1 MGRFEAGR
9 RRGDASMETG
19 IRGKVAMVSGAS
31 KGIGR
36 AVAEKLATE
45 GAHLSLCARGAEAL
59 DAVARA
65 LEDKHGVACLAHPA
79 DLSRGE
85 DIQGWVR
92 ATVDRFGGVDILVNN
107 AGAAQGGPFL
117 TLADHAWLDSWQ
129 LKLFGYIRVAREVFP
144 HLVRRGGGR
153 IVNVIGI
160 AGVQPI
166 ENYMIGGA
174 ANAALLNFTKAL
186 ADEGAPH
193 GVLVT
198 GVNPGGIRTERWDGM
213 LVRWGA
219 AKGIAPAEA
228 ERQIMQGVPLR
239 RPGTPDEVAN
249 LVVFLASELS
259 TYITGTTIAI
269 DGGMTRTI
277 F

>member
-1 MGRFEAGR
+1 VRLDSGLG
-9 RRGDASMETG
+9 
-19 IRGKVAMVSGAS
+19 GKVAMVSGAS

-36 AVAEKLATE
+36 AIADKLAAE
-45 GAHLSLCARGAEAL
+45 GARLSLCARGAEQL
-59 DAVARA
+59 GAVARA
-65 LEDKHGVACLAHPA
+65 IQDKHGAACLAHAA
-79 DLSRGE
+79 DLNRAD

-92 ATVDRFGGVDILVNN
+92 ATVERFGSIDILVNN

-117 TLADHAWLDSWQ
+117 ELPDQAWLESWQ

-153 IVNVIGI
+153 VVNVIGI
-160 AGVQPI
+160 AGVQPM
-166 ENYMIGGA
+166 ENYMVGGA

-193 GVLVT
+193 GILVT
-198 GVNPGGIRTERWDGM
+198 GVNPGGIRTERWDTM
-213 LVRWGA
+213 LAKWGA
-219 AKGIAPAEA
+219 AKGVTPEEA
-228 ERQIMQGVPLR
+228 ERQILRGVPLK
-239 RPGTPDEVAN
+239 RPGTAEEVAN

-277 F
+277 

>member
-1 MGRFEAGR
+1 
-9 RRGDASMETG
+9 METG
-19 IRGKVAMVSGAS
+19 LRGKVAMVSGAS

-36 AVAEKLATE
+36 AVAERLAAE
-45 GAHLSLCARGAEAL
+45 GASLSLCARGAGAL
-59 DAVARA
+59 DRAAR
-65 LEDKHGVACLAHPA
+65 EIEGKHGVACLAVAA

-85 DIQGWVR
+85 DIQRWTR
-92 ATVDRFGGVDILVNN
+92 ATVERFGGVDVLVNN
-107 AGAAQGGPFL
+107 AGAALGGKFTELP
-117 TLADHAWLDSWQ
+117 DQAWLDSWQ

-160 AGVQPI
+160 AGVQPM

-174 ANAALLNFTKAL
+174 ANAALLNFTKGL

-193 GVLVT
+193 GILVT

-213 LVRWGA
+213 LAKWGA
-219 AKGIAPAEA
+219 AKGVTPDEA

-239 RPGTPDEVAN
+239 RPGTPEEVAN
-249 LVVFLASELS
+249 LVVFLASDLS

>member
-1 MGRFEAGR
+1 
-9 RRGDASMETG
+9 METG
-19 IRGKVAMVSGAS
+19 LRGKVAMVSGAS

-36 AVAEKLATE
+36 ATAAKLAAE
-45 GAHLSLCARGAEAL
+45 GAHVSLCARTE
-59 DAVARA
+59 DAVAAVARE
-65 LEDKHGVACLAHPA
+65 LEDKHGVNTLAVAA

-85 DIQGWVR
+85 DIDRWTR
-92 ATVDRFGGVDILVNN
+92 LTVERFGGVDILVNN

-117 TLADHAWLDSWQ
+117 ALPDQAWLDSWQ
-129 LKLFGYIRVAREVFP
+129 LKLFGYIRVARAVFP
-144 HLVRRGGGR
+144 HLVTRGGGR

-160 AGVQPI
+160 AGWQPMA
-166 ENYMIGGA
+166 NYMIGGA

-193 GVLVT
+193 GILVT
-198 GVNPGGIRTERWDGM
+198 GVNPGPIRTDRWDGM
-213 LVRWGA
+213 VTKWAA
-219 AKGIAPAEA
+219 AKRVNADEA
-228 ERQIMQGVPLR
+228 EREILAGVPLR

-259 TYITGTTIAI
+259 TYVTGTTIAI

-277 F
+277 A

>member
-1 MGRFEAGR
+1 M
-9 RRGDASMETG
+9 DTG
-19 IRGKVAMVSGAS
+19 LAGKVAMVSGAS

-36 AVAEKLATE
+36 AVAEQLGAE
-45 GAHLSLCARGAEAL
+45 GARLSLCARSADGLRE
-59 DAVARA
+59 VARA
-65 LEDKHGVACLAHPA
+65 VEKGGADALAFPGDLNRA
-79 DLSRGE
+79 D
-85 DIQGWVR
+85 DIRAWVQ
-92 ATVDRFGGVDILVNN
+92 ATVDRFSGIDILVNN

-117 TLADHAWLDSWQ
+117 TLPDQAWLDSWQ

-160 AGVQPI
+160 AGVQPM

-193 GVLVT
+193 GILVT
-198 GVNPGGIRTERWDGM
+198 GVNPGPIRTDRWDGM
-213 LVRWGA
+213 IAKWGA
-219 AKGIAPAEA
+219 AKQITPEAA
-228 ERQIMQGVPLR
+228 ERDILKAVPLR
-239 RPGTPDEVAN
+239 RPGTADEVAN
-249 LVVFLASELS
+249 VVVFLASSLS
-259 TYITGTTIAI
+259 TYVTGTTIAV

>member
-1 MGRFEAGR
+1 
-9 RRGDASMETG
+9 METG
-19 IRGKVAMVSGAS
+19 LRGKIAMVSGAS

-36 AVAEKLATE
+36 AVAEKLAAE
-45 GAHLSLCARGAEAL
+45 GTSLSLCARSEARL
-59 DAVARA
+59 RAVAG
-65 LEDKHGVACLAHPA
+65 EIETKHGVACVACRA
-79 DLSRGE
+79 DLTQAE
-85 DIQGWVR
+85 DIQNWVR
-92 ATVDRFGGVDILVNN
+92 ATLARFGGVDILVNN
-107 AGAAQGGPFL
+107 AGAAQGGSFL
-117 TLADHAWLDSWQ
+117 SLADQTWLDSWQ

-160 AGVQPI
+160 AGVQPM

-193 GVLVT
+193 RILVT
-198 GVNPGGIRTERWDGM
+198 GVNPGPIRTERWQGI
-213 LVRWGA
+213 LSRWGA
-219 AKGIAPAEA
+219 AKGVSPEEA
-228 ERQIMQGVPLR
+228 ERDILRGVPLR
-239 RPGTPDEVAN
+239 RAGEADEVAN
-249 LVVFLASELS
+249 LVAFLASDLS
-259 TYITGTTIAI
+259 GYITGTTIAV

>member
-1 MGRFEAGR
+1 
-9 RRGDASMETG
+9 METG
-19 IRGKVAMVSGAS
+19 LRGKVAMVSGAS

-36 AVAEKLATE
+36 ATAAKLAAE
-45 GAHLSLCARGAEAL
+45 GAHVSLCARTEETAA
-59 DAVARA
+59 AVARE
-65 LEDKHGVACLAHPA
+65 LENKHGVNTLAVTA

-85 DIQGWVR
+85 DIERWTR
-92 ATVDRFGGVDILVNN
+92 ATLDRFGGVDVLVNN

-117 TLADHAWLDSWQ
+117 TLPDQAWLDSWQ
-129 LKLFGYIRVAREVFP
+129 LKLFGYIRVARAVFP
-144 HLVRRGGGR
+144 HLVTRGGGR

-160 AGVQPI
+160 AGWQPMA
-166 ENYMIGGA
+166 NYMIGGA

-193 GVLVT
+193 GILVT
-198 GVNPGGIRTERWDGM
+198 GVNPGPIRTDRWDGM
-213 LVRWGA
+213 VTKWAA
-219 AKGIAPAEA
+219 AKRVNADEA
-228 ERQIMQGVPLR
+228 EREILAGVPLR

-259 TYITGTTIAI
+259 TYVTGTTIAI

-277 F
+277 A

>member
-1 MGRFEAGR
+1 M
-9 RRGDASMETG
+9 DTG
-19 IRGKVAMVSGAS
+19 LGGKMAMVSGAS

-36 AVAEKLATE
+36 AVAEKLAAE
-45 GAHLSLCARGAEAL
+45 GVRLSLCARGADQL
-59 DAVARA
+59 RAVARD
-65 LEDKHGVACLAHPA
+65 LEDKHGAACLAYTA
-79 DLSRGE
+79 DLSRAE

-92 ATVDRFGGVDILVNN
+92 ATVEQFGGIDILINN
-107 AGAAQGGPFL
+107 AGTAQGGAFL
-117 TLADHAWLDSWQ
+117 DLPDQAWLDSWQ

-153 IVNVIGI
+153 VVNVIGI
-160 AGVQPI
+160 AGVQPL

-174 ANAALLNFTKAL
+174 ANAALLNFTKSL

-193 GVLVT
+193 GILVT
-198 GVNPGGIRTERWDGM
+198 GVNPGGIRTERWDAM
-213 LVRWGA
+213 LAKWGA
-219 AKGIAPAEA
+219 AKGVTAREA
-228 ERQIMQGVPLR
+228 EREILRGVPLK
-239 RPGTPDEVAN
+239 RPGTADEVAN

-277 F
+277 

>member
-1 MGRFEAGR
+1 M
-9 RRGDASMETG
+9 DTG
-19 IRGKVAMVSGAS
+19 LGGKVAMVSGAS

-36 AVAEKLATE
+36 AVAEKLAAE
-45 GAHLSLCARGAEAL
+45 GVRLSLCARGADQL
-59 DAVARA
+59 RAVARD
-65 LEDKHGVACLAHPA
+65 LEEKHGAACLAYPA
-79 DLSRGE
+79 DLSRAE
-85 DIQGWVR
+85 DIEGWVR
-92 ATVDRFGGVDILVNN
+92 ATVEELGGIDILINN
-107 AGAAQGGPFL
+107 AGAAQGGAFL
-117 TLADHAWLDSWQ
+117 QLPDQAWLDSWH

-153 IVNVIGI
+153 VVNVIGI

-193 GVLVT
+193 GILVT
-198 GVNPGGIRTERWDGM
+198 GVNPGGIRTERWDAM
-213 LVRWGA
+213 LDKWGA
-219 AKGIAPAEA
+219 AKGVTPREA
-228 ERQIMQGVPLR
+228 EREILRGVPLK
-239 RPGTPDEVAN
+239 RPGTADEVAN

>member
-1 MGRFEAGR
+1 M
-9 RRGDASMETG
+9 DTG
-19 IRGKVAMVSGAS
+19 LRGKVVMVSGAS

-36 AVAEKLATE
+36 AVAEKLAAE
-45 GAHLSLCARGAEAL
+45 GASLSLCARGADQL
-59 DAVARA
+59 GTVAREI
-65 LEDKHGVACLAHPA
+65 EDKHGVACLPVTA
-79 DLSRGE
+79 DLSRAE
-85 DIQGWVR
+85 DIQHWTR
-92 ATVDRFGGVDILVNN
+92 ATIERFGGIDALINN

-117 TLADHAWLDSWQ
+117 ALPDQAWLDGWQ
-129 LKLFGYIRVAREVFP
+129 LKLFGYIRVARDVFP

-160 AGVQPI
+160 AGVQPM

-193 GVLVT
+193 GILVT

-213 LVRWGA
+213 LARWGA
-219 AKGIAPAEA
+219 TKGVTPDAA
-228 ERQIMQGVPLR
+228 EREIMNGVPLK

-249 LVVFLASELS
+249 LVVFLASDLS

>member
-1 MGRFEAGR
+1 M
-9 RRGDASMETG
+9 DTG

-36 AVAEKLATE
+36 AVAEKLAAE
-45 GAHLSLCARGAEAL
+45 GASLSLCARGGEVLRAA
-59 DAVARA
+59 ARA
-65 LEDKHGVACLAHPA
+65 LEDKHGPACLAVPA
-79 DLSRGE
+79 DLSRAE

-107 AGAAQGGPFL
+107 AGAAQGGSFRELP
-117 TLADHAWLDSWQ
+117 DQAWLDGWQ
-129 LKLFGYIRVAREVFP
+129 LKLLGYIRVAREVFP
-144 HLVRRGGGR
+144 HLVARGGGR

-160 AGVQPI
+160 AGVQPM

-193 GVLVT
+193 GILVT

-213 LVRWGA
+213 LVKWGA
-219 AKGIAPAEA
+219 AKGVSPEEA
-228 ERQIMQGVPLR
+228 EREIMRGVPLR

-249 LVVFLASELS
+249 LVVFLVSELS

>member
-1 MGRFEAGR
+1 
-9 RRGDASMETG
+9 METG
-19 IRGKVAMVSGAS
+19 LRAKIAMVSGAS

-36 AVAEKLATE
+36 AVAEQLAAE
-45 GAHLSLCARGAEAL
+45 GSHLSLCARSPLPIQSA
-59 DAVARA
+59 AR
-65 LEDKHGVACLAHPA
+65 EIETKHGVTCLACPA
-79 DLSRGE
+79 DLARAE
-85 DIQGWVR
+85 DIQTWVR
-92 ATVDRFGGVDILVNN
+92 TTVDRFGGVDILINN

-117 TLADHAWLDSWQ
+117 SMPDEAWLESWQ

-144 HLVRRGGGR
+144 HLQRRGGGR

-160 AGVQPI
+160 AGVQPL

-193 GVLVT
+193 NILVT
-198 GVNPGGIRTERWDGM
+198 GVNPGPIRTERWDGI

-219 AKGIAPAEA
+219 AKGVTPEEA
-228 ERQIMQGVPLR
+228 ERDILRGVPLR
-239 RPGTPDEVAN
+239 RAGTAEEVAN
-249 LVVFLASELS
+249 LVVFLASNLS
-259 TYITGTTIAI
+259 SYVTGTTIAV
-269 DGGMTRTI
+269 DGGLTRTI

>member
-1 MGRFEAGR
+1 M
-9 RRGDASMETG
+9 DTG

-36 AVAEKLATE
+36 AVAERLAAE
-45 GAHLSLCARGAEAL
+45 GASLSLCARGVPAL
-59 DAVARA
+59 RDVTRA
-65 LEDKHGVACLAHPA
+65 LEDKHGVACLAVPA

-92 ATVDRFGGVDILVNN
+92 ATVERFGGVDILVNN
-107 AGAAQGGPFL
+107 AGAAQGGPFREL
-117 TLADHAWLDSWQ
+117 PDAAWLDSWR

-144 HLVRRGGGR
+144 HLVARGGGR

-160 AGVQPI
+160 AGVQPM

-193 GVLVT
+193 GILVT
-198 GVNPGGIRTERWDGM
+198 GVNPGGIRTERWDAM
-213 LVRWGA
+213 LVKWGA
-219 AKGIAPAEA
+219 AQGVSPEEA
-228 ERQIMQGVPLR
+228 ERRIMQGVPLR

-249 LVVFLASELS
+249 LVAFLASDLS

>member
-1 MGRFEAGR
+1 MDSGLG
-9 RRGDASMETG
+9 
-19 IRGKVAMVSGAS
+19 GKMAMVSGAS

-36 AVAEKLATE
+36 AVAEKLAAE
-45 GAHLSLCARGAEAL
+45 GVSLSLCARGPSPL
-59 DAVARA
+59 RAVARD
-65 LEDKHGVACLAHPA
+65 LEDKHGVACLAYPA
-79 DLSRGE
+79 DLSRAE

-92 ATVDRFGGVDILVNN
+92 ATVEHLGGIDILINN
-107 AGAAQGGPFL
+107 AGAAQGGAFL
-117 TLADHAWLDSWQ
+117 ELPDQAWLDSWQ

-153 IVNVIGI
+153 VVNVIGI

-174 ANAALLNFTKAL
+174 ANAALLNFTKSL

-193 GVLVT
+193 GILVT
-198 GVNPGGIRTERWDGM
+198 GVNPGGIRTERWDAM
-213 LVRWGA
+213 LAKWGA
-219 AKGIAPAEA
+219 AKGVTPGEA
-228 ERQIMQGVPLR
+228 EREILRGVPLK
-239 RPGTPDEVAN
+239 RPGTADEVAN

-277 F
+277 